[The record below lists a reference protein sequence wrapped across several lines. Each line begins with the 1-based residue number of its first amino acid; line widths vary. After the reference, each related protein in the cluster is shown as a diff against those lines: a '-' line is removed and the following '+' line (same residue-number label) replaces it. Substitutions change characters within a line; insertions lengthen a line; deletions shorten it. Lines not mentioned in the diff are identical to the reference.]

1 MLQDYLITYGYS
13 VNQINK
19 IITNYE
25 IQNYQETKL
34 LQKIKTINTYLE
46 NIFKNKN
53 IVIKATSDYPQLYG
67 YDLEYLKNKYQEL
80 QEIGYQE
87 DELQKML
94 INLPILLCYSQE
106 KIKNKIQTF
115 TSIGYS
121 KENILKMTIKMP
133 QLYGYQE
140 EKLKFC

>member
-46 NIFKNKN
+46 NIFKDKN
-53 IVIKATSDYPQLYG
+53 IGIKATSDYTHLYG
-67 YDLEYLKNKYQEL
+67 YDL
-80 QEIGYQE
+80 
-87 DELQKML
+87 
-94 INLPILLCYSQE
+94 
-106 KIKNKIQTF
+106 
-115 TSIGYS
+115 
-121 KENILKMTIKMP
+121 
-133 QLYGYQE
+133 
-140 EKLKFC
+140 